1 MSSVFLNVLV
11 IYFIVTLSRGR
22 GWGVS
27 TYHMILGLDTQDVG
41 VVDLSALLLK
51 PEQDK
56 QVLQQIQWEIA
67 YTSRY

>member
-1 MSSVFLNVLV
+1 M
-11 IYFIVTLSRGR
+11 
-22 GWGVS
+22 GVS
-27 TYHMILGLDTQDVG
+27 TYHMILGLDALDVG

>member
-1 MSSVFLNVLV
+1 MSSVFLNVLL

-22 GWGVS
+22 VS
-27 TYHMILGLDTQDVG
+27 TYHMILGLDALDVG

-67 YTSRY
+67 YRSRY

>member
-22 GWGVS
+22 VS
-27 TYHMILGLDTQDVG
+27 TYHMILGLDALDVG

-56 QVLQQIQWEIA
+56 QILQQIQWEIA
-67 YTSRY
+67 YRSRY